1 MDRSLRVGWALVAIG
16 LGLAVLVRIHDPR
29 PAPPLYDGVV
39 VIAPYVWLHPPAG
52 ELGGALGTSDRIVV
66 TGGQNRIVAVA
77 TGEEPPQA
85 QILATPGALVLGT
98 GATSLSVSITP
109 IELAQPVPDGYIDGN
124 VYRFAVVDQLGRPAT
139 APASA
144 YVSILLRPANPADA
158 DGTIERF
165 DGSSWVPIESSNEGG
180 AEFLAIVTS
189 FGDFAVVGT
198 GPSPFATTTPGATE
212 VPPSPTP
219 TATATAPEPTVPEPS
234 TPEPS
239 TAPVAPPD
247 AVPVPLLAVAGG
259 IGAIVVLGGLLL
271 LARRRRA
278 RDDW

>member
-1 MDRSLRVGWALVAIG
+1 VDRSLRVGWALVALG
-16 LGLAVLVRIHDPR
+16 LGLVLLVRLRDPW
-29 PAPPLYDGVV
+29 PAPPLYDGVIV
-39 VIAPYVWLHPPAG
+39 VAPYVWLDPPAG
-52 ELGGALGTSDRIVV
+52 ELGGALGTSDKIAVK
-66 TGGQNRIVAVA
+66 GGQNQIVAVA
-77 TGEEPPQA
+77 TGEQPPQA
-85 QILATPGALVLGT
+85 QILATPGALVLGP

-109 IELAQPVPDGYIDGN
+109 IEPAQPVSDGYIDGN
-124 VYRFAVVDQLGRPAT
+124 VYRFVVVDQLGRPAT

-144 YVSILLRPANPADA
+144 YVSIFLRSANPADA

-165 DGSSWVPIESSNEGG
+165 DGSSWVPIETSSEGG
-180 AEFLAIVTS
+180 AGFLAIVTS

-198 GPSPFATTTPGATE
+198 GASPFATTTPVATPTPVASAIPTAPGATIPE
-212 VPPSPTP
+212 
-219 TATATAPEPTVPEPS
+219 AP

-239 TAPVAPPD
+239 TATVAPSD
-247 AVPVPLLAVAGG
+247 VGSVPLLALAGG